1 MDRRS
6 GLHKKFKALF
16 VHTDPHVYFQ
26 PPESVKMVYPCIVY
40 KLSGMPDGYADNIV
54 YFEQRKYQVTVI
66 DPDPDSKLREKVAQ
80 MKGARFIRPY
90 VADNLNHFV
99 FEVKY

>member
-6 GLHKKFKALF
+6 DLQKMLKTLF
-16 VHTDPHVYFQ
+16 VHKEPHVYFQ

-40 KLSGMPDGYADNIV
+40 KLSGMPDKYADNLA
-54 YFEQRKYQVTVI
+54 YFEHRQYQLTVI
-66 DPDPDSKLREKVAQ
+66 DPDPDSKLRERVA
-80 MKGARFIRPY
+80 KLKWCRFVRHF

-99 FEVKY
+99 FELNY